1 MEVGGIIVKVSQ
13 ELLSKIEN
21 LRIMEQNFDEK
32 DLNNIHLKINNLQI
46 MLVLPDEIEAE

>member
-21 LRIMEQNFDEK
+21 LRIMEQNFDEY
-32 DLNNIHLKINNLQI
+32 LA
-46 MLVLPDEIEAE
+46 MLHSKTLERIYKEKGIFAKF